1 MCRDWGKVRSK
12 LQIAVTLKLEF
23 IPIHMTQQINF
34 VQGEIFDREEGDSVE
49 FKDIKSKRPVNTIVN
64 HAEQYVVG
72 FLNAQI
78 DGYLYLGIDDSGSI
92 QGVTLNRNDRDEIGK
107 NIPNKLRMTDP
118 PISHDHYIVTFH
130 DIFNSERECIEDLCV
145 VQIHVVK
152 TEDKI
157 YLYKTSGDK
166 TSGGSVYLKKGST
179 CMKLTSQEIAKEIER
194 RIQVHL
200 RKEAD
205 ELDRKLEKEPNNRD
219 LLSKR
224 AEVATYMR
232 DVDNM
237 DRVYRKLLELDPKSP
252 KIRIEYATAHKSIGD
267 LEGALS
273 ILNDALESDIN
284 DSSIS
289 KNKGLIFEDLYRWD
303 EAYFSY
309 QDMLKKNP
317 DNYTILTRI
326 GVALRHRGKYSESI
340 KFLNYALSKCPNY
353 RLAKYEKKKH
363 IMRYLKQVIRIKN
376 ISKIQ

>member
-1 MCRDWGKVRSK
+1 MGLRDWGKVRSK
-12 LQIAVTLKLEF
+12 WQIAVTLKLEF
-23 IPIHMTQQINF
+23 MPIHMTQQINF

-49 FKDIKSKRPVNTIVN
+49 FKEIKSQRPVNTIVN

-130 DIFNSERECIEDLCV
+130 DIFNSERECIEDLFV

-179 CMKLTSQEIAKEIER
+179 CMKLNSEEIAKEIGR
-194 RIQVHL
+194 RTQVHL

-205 ELDRKLEKEPNNRD
+205 ELDKELEKIPNNRRI
-219 LLSKR
+219 LNSR
-224 AEVATYMR
+224 AKVAKYMG

-237 DRVYRKLLELDPKSP
+237 DRCYLKLLKLDPKSP

-273 ILNDALESDIN
+273 ILDEAIKSNIN
-284 DSSIS
+284 DFSILN
-289 KNKGLIFEDLYRWD
+289 NKGLMLQGLYLWD
-303 EAYFSY
+303 ESLSFY
-309 QDMLKKNP
+309 QDLLKRKP
-317 DNYTILTRI
+317 DDYTILTQI
-326 GVALRHRGKYSESI
+326 GVIFRHIGKHSESI
-340 KFLNYALSKCPNY
+340 QFLNYALSKSPNY
-353 RLAKYEKKKH
+353 RLAKYEKT
-363 IMRYLKQVIRIKN
+363 N
-376 ISKIQ
+376 IL